1 MCKNMNKALK
11 WYKQI
16 LKECK
21 QINTQKELK
30 TFQEKTGI
38 TFCNDKQK
46 IIQLIN
52 DEIFELEN

>member
-1 MCKNMNKALK
+1 MNKALK